1 MAAVPIAEGNNLLD
15 FANWIYRC
23 NLAGEDDGNYPAWVQ
38 SGVDQL
44 KSGALLDQVLD
55 IVAKDAFGRG
65 SVLFTKFQGLFTKYL
80 KSQLNDLLVKIVV
93 SMSVDNNC
101 PDDNDKTILLEGS
114 NAQVRLLPVT
124 GSSAATTQAYVQ
136 GDTATVFLTSRQLR
150 TATGAQ
156 SGVAVTVDA
165 TDPAVGTVVLAGRSI
180 ANACDAGAA
189 ALR

>member
-1 MAAVPIAEGNNLLD
+1 MAAIPIAEGNNLLD
-15 FANWIYRC
+15 FANWIYQC

-101 PDDNDKTILLEGS
+101 ADDNDMTFLIANSGD
-114 NAQVRLLPVT
+114 AQIRLLPVS

-136 GDTATVFLTSRQLR
+136 GLSL
-150 TATGAQ
+150 
-156 SGVAVTVDA
+156 
-165 TDPAVGTVVLAGRSI
+165 I
-180 ANACDAGAA
+180 HI
-189 ALR
+189 

>member
-1 MAAVPIAEGNNLLD
+1 M
-15 FANWIYRC
+15 
-23 NLAGEDDGNYPAWVQ
+23 
-38 SGVDQL
+38 
-44 KSGALLDQVLD
+44 
-55 IVAKDAFGRG
+55 
-65 SVLFTKFQGLFTKYL
+65 LFTSFQGLFTKYL

-150 TATGAQ
+150 AATGAQ
-156 SGVAVTVDA
+156 SGVAVTVG
-165 TDPAVGTVVLAGRSI
+165 DPADTVSSIAISGTVA
-180 ANACDAGAA
+180 AC
-189 ALR
+189 R

>member
-114 NAQVRLLPVT
+114 NAQVLSLIHI
-124 GSSAATTQAYVQ
+124 S
-136 GDTATVFLTSRQLR
+136 
-150 TATGAQ
+150 
-156 SGVAVTVDA
+156 
-165 TDPAVGTVVLAGRSI
+165 
-180 ANACDAGAA
+180 
-189 ALR
+189 